1 MNTLMFVVG
10 LIIFVLYMWG
20 LLAMINQSHASQ
32 SKTSN
37 LKKKVNEAVD
47 ENDG

>member
-1 MNTLMFVVG
+1 MNTFMFVVG

-37 LKKKVNEAVD
+37 FKKKVDEAVD
-47 ENDG
+47 DND

>member
-10 LIIFVLYMWG
+10 LVIFVLYMWG

-37 LKKKVNEAVD
+37 PKKKVNEVVD

>member
-1 MNTLMFVVG
+1 MNTLMFAVG

-20 LLAMINQSHASQ
+20 LLAMINQSHTSQ

>member
-32 SKTSN
+32 AKTSN
-37 LKKKVNEAVD
+37 FKKKADEPVD
-47 ENDG
+47 DKN

>member
-37 LKKKVNEAVD
+37 LEKKVNEAAD
-47 ENDG
+47 DSE

>member
-1 MNTLMFVVG
+1 MNTFMFVVG
-10 LIIFVLYMWG
+10 LMIFVLYMWG

-37 LKKKVNEAVD
+37 FKKKVDEAVD
-47 ENDG
+47 DND